1 MANRASMRQLSLA
14 KALIRWDRLS
24 VFVSALMA
32 AIVAL
37 TGCSVFRSRADRE
50 ERDSRQNVFPANYK
64 ADLTAAMHAYLTDP
78 TNIRDAYVTDPAIRN
93 VDERNRY
100 SVCLRFN
107 AKNSDGRYAG
117 SRDML
122 AIFVGGRF
130 NQFVDPTITPDQPK
144 LATLLMEQCGQADYK
159 RFPELEAL
167 TR

>member
-1 MANRASMRQLSLA
+1 MRQLSLGREP
-14 KALIRWDRLS
+14 IRWHRLS
-24 VFVSALMA
+24 VLISALLA

-64 ADLTAAMHAYLTDP
+64 ADLTAAMHVYLADP
-78 TNIRDAYVTDPAIRN
+78 TNIRDAYVTDPAIHN
-93 VDERNRY
+93 VDGRNRY

-122 AIFVGGRF
+122 AIFLGGRF
-130 NQFVDPTITPDQPK
+130 NQFIDPTVTPDQPK
-144 LATLLMEQCGQADYK
+144 LATLLVEQCGQAEYK
-159 RFPELEAL
+159 RFAELEAL